1 LNKIEE
7 KVFGKRRLELNKV
20 EEKVFG
26 KRRRA

>member
-7 KVFGKRRLELNKV
+7 KIFGKRRLELNKV